1 MVGKTHLV
9 VFVGFH
15 VCQLMFFFGLV
26 VWDSKQC
33 PKVTIFFMLFP
44 FCFGMLTSIFQE
56 VATLPWV
63 RQEPVGEFFG
73 EVKIHPGSVGRMDA
87 QNDKG
92 M

>member
-1 MVGKTHLV
+1 M
-9 VFVGFH
+9 
-15 VCQLMFFFGLV
+15 

-33 PKVTIFFMLFP
+33 PKVTIFFFMLFP

-63 RQEPVGEFFG
+63 IQEPVGEFFVG
-73 EVKIHPGSVGRMDA
+73 VEIHPGSVGRMDA